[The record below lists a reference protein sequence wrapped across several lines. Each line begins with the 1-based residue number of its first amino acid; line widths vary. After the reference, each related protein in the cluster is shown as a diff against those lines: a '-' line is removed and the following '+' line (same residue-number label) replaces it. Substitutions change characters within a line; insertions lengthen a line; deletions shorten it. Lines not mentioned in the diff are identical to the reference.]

1 MLITDPRYVLLP
13 SQADRETAFNE
24 WCREAARN
32 SRLAKTS
39 GSVPSTAPDSPD
51 AQLDPNEDPTAA
63 KQRVRDAYDALLQN
77 EVISTRTSWEEF
89 RRKWKKDRRFFA
101 FGRDD
106 REREKVFKTWLK
118 ELGES
123 M

>member
-32 SRLAKTS
+32 SRLAKT

-51 AQLDPNEDPTAA
+51 AQLAPNEDPTAA